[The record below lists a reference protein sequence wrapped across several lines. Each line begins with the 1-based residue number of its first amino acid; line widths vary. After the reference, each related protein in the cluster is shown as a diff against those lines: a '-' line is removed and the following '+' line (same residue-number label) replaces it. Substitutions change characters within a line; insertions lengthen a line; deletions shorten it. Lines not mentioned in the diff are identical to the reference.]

1 LRKSRWVGLLVCVSL
16 FVIAFTASS
25 FASQNWDEIIT
36 KAKEEG
42 EVVTYGTSARLN
54 RVGDIMLAEYGIT
67 LKHAKMSDTE
77 ITERIVREKEAGVH
91 EVDFI
96 MAEDML
102 GVSEVLLPLGYVESF
117 VPEMYRD
124 VIPDEYQ
131 DPLVILVQARSIV
144 YNTEVYDE
152 CPISNLWE
160 LTTDRWQGKV
170 MMRDP
175 EITSTNSSFFAE
187 IVDRA
192 DEIAAAY
199 KDYFGQD
206 IELTTDNA
214 GWEFIKRLAKNVV
227 VLGSDD
233 DVAEAVGA
241 RGQEDPPVG
250 LCTVGK
256 LRLNEEENLALGAAK
271 YINPTNG
278 YLYPA
283 YGLIVSNAPHPNA
296 AKLLIR
302 LLLTDAGAEAWTQD
316 PGCFSTN
323 LNNSYNPNDPVG
335 GLEAWREV
343 TWSLRLDAT
352 KKYFRDVLD
361 FWIINRSS

>member
-1 LRKSRWVGLLVCVSL
+1 MRKSRWVELLVGISL
-16 FVIAFTASS
+16 FVVAFTASS
-25 FASQNWDEIIT
+25 FASEDWDEIIA

-42 EVVTYGTSARLN
+42 EVVTYGTSARMS

-67 LKHAKMSDTE
+67 LKHAKMSDME
-77 ITERIVREKEAGVH
+77 ITERIIREKEAGVH

-117 VPEMYRD
+117 VPEIYQD

-131 DPLVILVQARSIV
+131 DPLVFLVQPRSIL

-160 LTTDRWQGKV
+160 LTTDKWQGKV

-175 EITSTNSSFFAE
+175 ETSSTNSSFFAE

-214 GWEFIKRLAKNVV
+214 GWEFIKRLAKM
-227 VLGSDD
+227 
-233 DVAEAVGA
+233 
-241 RGQEDPPVG
+241 
-250 LCTVGK
+250 
-256 LRLNEEENLALGAAK
+256 
-271 YINPTNG
+271 
-278 YLYPA
+278 
-283 YGLIVSNAPHPNA
+283 
-296 AKLLIR
+296 
-302 LLLTDAGAEAWTQD
+302 
-316 PGCFSTN
+316 
-323 LNNSYNPNDPVG
+323 
-335 GLEAWREV
+335 
-343 TWSLRLDAT
+343 
-352 KKYFRDVLD
+352 
-361 FWIINRSS
+361 